1 MPANPYPT
9 IATNLTTEESNI
21 ASSWSQA
28 ANELLSQSAPD
39 TIFLE
44 IKFSSA
50 AGAILRE
57 FDGTPVTSLAL
68 SEQLRLYPQLGGLFN
83 LAMRNKL
90 YP

>member
-21 ASSWSQA
+21 TSAWGFAETELATQTAPQA
-28 ANELLSQSAPD
+28 
-39 TIFLE
+39 IFLE
-44 IKFSSA
+44 IQWDGSA
-50 AGAILRE
+50 ITRI
-57 FDGTPVTSLAL
+57 FDSAQVSSLAQ

-83 LAMRNKL
+83 LAMRNLL

>member
-21 ASSWSQA
+21 TSAWGFAETELTSQG
-28 ANELLSQSAPD
+28 APQ
-39 TIFLE
+39 TGFLE
-44 IKFSSA
+44 ITWTTTNIVRA
-50 AGAILRE
+50 
-57 FDGTPVTSLAL
+57 FDGAQVSTLAQ

-83 LAMRNKL
+83 LAMRNLL